1 MNNYKALYR
10 KYRPQTFS
18 DVVDQEHVTRT
29 LKNSI
34 KLGHISH
41 AYLFNGP
48 RGVGKTTIA
57 RVFAKAINC
66 LNPNGEEPCGEC
78 EVCKSIVNG
87 SNPDIIEIDAASR
100 TRVEQMRDTLEKT
113 SFLPTMS
120 KYKVYIIDEIHM
132 LSSNSFNALLKTLE
146 EPPAHVIFILCTTEV
161 EKVIPTIRS
170 RCQRFDFHLIDKDA
184 MVSHLIDVSKEEDI
198 NISEEAISLIA
209 ESAEGGMRD
218 ALSLLDQVSSFSL
231 SDEITKE
238 DVLMISGRL
247 STSTLT
253 EIAWSVYKNNSTET
267 INLIDSVIKLGKEVE
282 RITQDLISFYKDILV
297 IKNTN
302 RDLKKSGYELDEFK
316 MLVKEISN
324 DSIYGYIEDLTNAM
338 TNYRFTTNK
347 KLYFELALIK
357 MCGRKDRQPSFERKE
372 IEEKYDPNKV
382 YTNPFLEKKTEDV
395 KPIEEPKVV
404 EEPKPKETK
413 EETTETELE
422 TIIEVPEVQITE
434 ETQENEELPLNE
446 EDNSL
451 ELEVPE
457 IKEST
462 QEEIVNDEESE
473 YDIHFVEEI
482 LNNSDKPFKEEIIE
496 KLSTS
501 SKLTKGTALHK
512 FSLMLEGSSVVASS
526 RGAFILTFPVVGQ
539 CNLVMKE
546 ENVKGIVELIKLST
560 GSDLSYIALPQDL
573 WSKLAKEYV
582 NIYRSNAISGK
593 NEYIKLTKIPC
604 PGLNIGK
611 EKKKVEHDNKY
622 KDLEDLFGEDFIKV
636 K

>member
-324 DSIYGYIEDLTNAM
+324 DSVYGYIEDLTNAM

-372 IEEKYDPNKV
+372 IEEKYDPTKV

-404 EEPKPKETK
+404 EEPKTVETK

-446 EDNSL
+446 EDNSS

>member
-184 MVSHLIDVSKEEDI
+184 MISHLIDVSKEEDI

-267 INLIDSVIKLGKEVE
+267 INIIDSVIKLGKEVE
-282 RITQDLISFYKDILV
+282 RI
-297 IKNTN
+297 
-302 RDLKKSGYELDEFK
+302 R
-316 MLVKEISN
+316 ML
-324 DSIYGYIEDLTNAM
+324 
-338 TNYRFTTNK
+338 NK
-347 KLYFELALIK
+347 
-357 MCGRKDRQPSFERKE
+357 
-372 IEEKYDPNKV
+372 
-382 YTNPFLEKKTEDV
+382 
-395 KPIEEPKVV
+395 
-404 EEPKPKETK
+404 
-413 EETTETELE
+413 
-422 TIIEVPEVQITE
+422 
-434 ETQENEELPLNE
+434 
-446 EDNSL
+446 
-451 ELEVPE
+451 
-457 IKEST
+457 
-462 QEEIVNDEESE
+462 
-473 YDIHFVEEI
+473 
-482 LNNSDKPFKEEIIE
+482 
-496 KLSTS
+496 
-501 SKLTKGTALHK
+501 
-512 FSLMLEGSSVVASS
+512 
-526 RGAFILTFPVVGQ
+526 
-539 CNLVMKE
+539 
-546 ENVKGIVELIKLST
+546 
-560 GSDLSYIALPQDL
+560 
-573 WSKLAKEYV
+573 
-582 NIYRSNAISGK
+582 
-593 NEYIKLTKIPC
+593 
-604 PGLNIGK
+604 
-611 EKKKVEHDNKY
+611 
-622 KDLEDLFGEDFIKV
+622 
-636 K
+636 

>member
-473 YDIHFVEEI
+473 YDIHFIEEI

>member
-184 MVSHLIDVSKEEDI
+184 MVSHLIEVSKEEDI

-324 DSIYGYIEDLTNAM
+324 DSVYGYIEDLTNAM

>member
-324 DSIYGYIEDLTNAM
+324 DSVYGYIEDLTNAM

-395 KPIEEPKVV
+395 KPIEEPKAV
-404 EEPKPKETK
+404 EEQKPK
-413 EETTETELE
+413 ETTETELE

>member
-324 DSIYGYIEDLTNAM
+324 DSVYGYIEDLTNAM

-573 WSKLAKEYV
+573 WSKLAKEYE

>member
-324 DSIYGYIEDLTNAM
+324 DSVYGYIEDLTNAM

>member
-184 MVSHLIDVSKEEDI
+184 MISHLIDVSKEEDI

-297 IKNTN
+297 IKNTS

-316 MLVKEISN
+316 TLVKEISN
-324 DSIYGYIEDLTNAM
+324 DLIYGYIEDLTNAM

-357 MCGRKDRQPSFERKE
+357 MCGRKDRQTSFERKE
-372 IEEKYDPNKV
+372 TEEAYDPTKV
-382 YTNPFLEKKTEDV
+382 YENPFLTKKTEEPKAV
-395 KPIEEPKVV
+395 ETPKPIEEPKVD
-404 EEPKPKETK
+404 TK
-413 EETTETELE
+413 EEIVEPE

-434 ETQENEELPLNE
+434 TEETQENEEPLLNE
-446 EDNSL
+446 EENPL

-457 IKEST
+457 IKEDI
-462 QEEIVNDEESE
+462 QEETINDEESE

-560 GSDLSYIALPQDL
+560 GNDLSYIALPQDL

-582 NIYRSNAISGK
+582 NIYRSNAVSGK

>member
-66 LNPNGEEPCGEC
+66 LNLNGEEPCGEC

-324 DSIYGYIEDLTNAM
+324 DSVYGYIEDLTNAM

>member
-324 DSIYGYIEDLTNAM
+324 DSVYGYIEDLTNAM

-404 EEPKPKETK
+404 EEPKPVETK